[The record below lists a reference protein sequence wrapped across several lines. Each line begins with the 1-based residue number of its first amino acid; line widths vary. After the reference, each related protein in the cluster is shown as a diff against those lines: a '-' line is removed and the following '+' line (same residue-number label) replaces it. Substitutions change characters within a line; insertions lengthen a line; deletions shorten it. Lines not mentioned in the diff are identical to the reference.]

1 MLTEP
6 ERRTLQSMKG
16 LLLTCFAIQ
25 GPWTCLKK
33 NVDFTLISQILG
45 HSNLSTTLIYARAST
60 EMKRNAAEKAN
71 LDDLL
76 VPVEKESKEASD
88 KAFLASF
95 GL

>member
-1 MLTEP
+1 
-6 ERRTLQSMKG
+6 
-16 LLLTCFAIQ
+16 
-25 GPWTCLKK
+25 
-33 NVDFTLISQILG
+33 
-45 HSNLSTTLIYARAST
+45 
-60 EMKRNAAEKAN
+60 MKRNAAEKAN